1 MTITVTVAVAL
12 PPVLVPV
19 TVYEFCGDIAV
30 GVPEIEPVALSNA
43 NPFGNVGEIVHVSTV
58 PPWLVG
64 ITGVIRV
71 SLFNSRKLGA

>member
-19 TVYEFCGDIAV
+19 TVYVFCEDIAI
-30 GVPEIEPVALSNA
+30 GVPEIDPVAASNTS
-43 NPFGNVGEIVHVSTV
+43 PLGNVGEIVHVSTA
-58 PPWLVG
+58 PPWFVG
-64 ITGVIRV
+64 MTGVIRV